1 MKLVDDVV
9 GPGRA
14 SDVRTRLAK
23 AGWTRWPLLD
33 RGSYE
38 YVDAPDAPEVIEAI
52 VAIASEATGRALT
65 LASSRAF
72 RLAPGDYVLVR
83 HDRVYDD
90 RPVEVVVDLS
100 RTPVEGA
107 EVHYRHRGQV
117 FFVVPSRPGAVA
129 IVERG
134 PTVMRNQTYVSK
146 RWRDA
151 EVVRLFA
158 LLR

>member
-14 SDVRTRLAK
+14 ADVRARLAR

-38 YVDAPDAPEVIEAI
+38 YVDAPNAPEVLEAI
-52 VAIASEATGRALT
+52 VAIASEATKRSLT
-65 LASSRAF
+65 VERSHAV
-72 RLAPGDYVLVR
+72 RLLPGDYVLVR

-90 RPVEVVVDLS
+90 RPIEVVVDLS
-100 RTPVEGA
+100 RAAVEGA
-107 EVHYRHRGQV
+107 EIHYRHRGQV

-146 RWRDA
+146 RCKDA
-151 EVVRLFA
+151 EVIRLFA

>member
-1 MKLVDDVV
+1 VKIVDDVV

-14 SDVRTRLAK
+14 EQVRARLMR
-23 AGWTRWPLLD
+23 AGWKRWPLLD

-38 YVDAPDAPEVIEAI
+38 WVDEPDAPEVLDAI
-52 VAIASEATGRALT
+52 VAIAREATGRPL
-65 LASSRAF
+65 SVERAHAV
-72 RLAPGDYVLVR
+72 RLLPGDYVLVR

-90 RPVEVVVDLS
+90 RPIEVVVDLS
-100 RTPVEGA
+100 RAAVEGA
-107 EVHYRHRGQV
+107 EIHFRHRGQV

-146 RWRDA
+146 RWKDA